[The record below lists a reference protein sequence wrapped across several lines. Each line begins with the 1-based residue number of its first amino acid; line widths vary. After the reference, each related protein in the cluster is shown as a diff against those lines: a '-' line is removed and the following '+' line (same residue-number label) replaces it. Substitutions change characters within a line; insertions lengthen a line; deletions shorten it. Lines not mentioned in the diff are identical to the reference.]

1 MKMELGRRADYSI
14 RAVLHL
20 ARNWGGP
27 GRQKARAIAVGMGIP
42 EKYIPQVLAA
52 LVRTGLVESVPGPE
66 GGYRLAVD
74 PGDITLLAL
83 IEAVDGPI
91 SSEECILRGGVCAWE
106 DRCAVHETWASA
118 QRALRARLGETTFA
132 ELAVGPA
139 STGREPTGGPAPG
152 R

>member
-1 MKMELGRRADYSI
+1 MKMELGRRTDYSI

-42 EKYIPQVLAA
+42 EKYLPQVLAA

-91 SSEECILRGGVCAWE
+91 SSEECILRGGGCARV
-106 DRCAVHETWASA
+106 DRCAVHDTWAEA
-118 QRALRARLGETTFA
+118 QQAMRGRLADTRFDD
-132 ELAVGPA
+132 LAAVEA
-139 STGREPTGGPAPG
+139 HLSR
-152 R
+152 

>member
-1 MKMELGRRADYSI
+1 MRMELGRRADYSV
-14 RAVLHL
+14 RAMLYL
-20 ARNWGGP
+20 ARHWGSP
-27 GRQKARAIAVGMGIP
+27 GRHKARAIATGMGIP
-42 EKYIPQVLAA
+42 EKYVPQVLAA
-52 LVRTGLVESVPGPE
+52 LVRTGLVDSEPGPD
-66 GGYRLAVD
+66 GGYRLAMS
-74 PGDITLLAL
+74 PGEITLLGV

-91 SSEECILRGGVCAWE
+91 SSEECILRGGTCARE

-139 STGREPTGGPAPG
+139 SPGREPTGRPAPG